1 MADIRIKDL
10 TTTASTTA
18 ADDFFAADGA
28 TNGTRKLSAYS
39 PTFGGNATVTG
50 TLTVNGGGVFT
61 RANTGALAIKSG
73 DAGSYTDISLGRTAA
88 EHFLAIAGS
97 ANNYVAGTVAGD
109 CALNASSATAA
120 IFVGVYGN
128 AIGKFTSS
136 GLSIPTTT
144 ASTTTSTGALVVGN
158 GTSGGLGVGGAAN
171 IGGALTTNG
180 NVIINS
186 NVGFIGKSGTGTGG
200 NWRFV
205 SDDGISRWQT
215 GVLGGAGETSYSIYD
230 SVNTRS
236 LLTATAAGVVQIN
249 QTTAST
255 STSSGA
261 LVVGNGT
268 SGGLGVGGAI
278 YAGGI
283 LKTTV
288 ADAAYN
294 ARFFGATGGMRVRG
308 YTDAT
313 YGTVVD
319 SLNTAESAYQPLT
332 IASSTLRLN
341 DLTNGAI
348 VTGTG
353 TFTIS
358 GTTASTSTSTG
369 ALVVS
374 GGVGVAGAIYAGGN
388 ITIDKAAPD
397 FTLTR
402 SVNTNSGLIQLT
414 TSTTY
419 DFAIGLRNT
428 TDSDLHI
435 YNYGTS
441 NDALKIARSDSLA
454 TFGGAVRT
462 AAPSGG
468 TAANWKLGTVATV
481 SPTSPNRTIE
491 VDIGGTI
498 YYIHAKTTNN

>member
-158 GTSGGLGVGGAAN
+158 GTSGGLGVGGAIFA
-171 IGGALTTNG
+171 GGNLT
-180 NVIINS
+180 V
-186 NVGFIGKSGTGTGG
+186 SGTGSINGGSGTAALAIKETASAATALLLTNRNSTQTWGIAVDAAAVDDKQLAFISGG
-200 NWRFV
+200 NV
-205 SDDGISRWQT
+205 
-215 GVLGGAGETSYSIYD
+215 VL
-230 SVNTRS
+230 
-236 LLTATAAGVVQIN
+236 
-249 QTTAST
+249 
-255 STSSGA
+255 
-261 LVVGNGT
+261 
-268 SGGLGVGGAI
+268 
-278 YAGGI
+278 
-283 LKTTV
+283 
-288 ADAAYN
+288 
-294 ARFFGATGGMRVRG
+294 
-308 YTDAT
+308 
-313 YGTVVD
+313 
-319 SLNTAESAYQPLT
+319 SLNAT
-332 IASSTLRLN
+332 TLAATL
-341 DLTNGAI
+341 
-348 VTGTG
+348 
-353 TFTIS
+353 
-358 GTTASTSTSTG
+358 
-369 ALVVS
+369 
-374 GGVGVAGAIYAGGN
+374 AGN
-388 ITIDKAAPD
+388 
-397 FTLTR
+397 
-402 SVNTNSGLIQLT
+402 LT
-414 TSTTY
+414 T
-419 DFAIGLRNT
+419 G
-428 TDSDLHI
+428 
-435 YNYGTS
+435 
-441 NDALKIARSDSLA
+441 
-454 TFGGAVRT
+454 
-462 AAPSGG
+462 APSGG
-468 TAANWKLGTVATV
+468 TAAAWKLGTVATV